1 MKLALGQDNFQR
13 LRASGAYFVDK
24 SHFIA
29 EFWRDNATVLL
40 LPRPRRF
47 GKSLNISMLKYFFSR
62 MHQGREL
69 FQGLAIEQ
77 DAELMAEQGQHP
89 VIHINL
95 KDCRR
100 NNFDDFEAE
109 LGFLM
114 ARLLANLAE
123 SFSPQQ
129 LLKSAD
135 LERWQLLCANEGST
149 SDLMDSLRL
158 YSQFLHQATGKPAIV
173 LIDEYDAPLL
183 DVHSHSPSDY
193 RQMVSFYRG
202 FLGAA
207 LKDNPHLQRGC
218 LTGILRVA
226 RESIFSDLNNVI
238 VCSLLDDKFNT
249 SFGFTEAEVTQ
260 LLEDSGLSKRLTE
273 VRQWYNGY
281 NFAGKTIYN
290 PWSVLNFV
298 YKRPMA
304 PRPYWLGSSENKLIK
319 TLVIEHSSAMRE
331 ELAQLVDHGYI
342 EAPLDEHIAL
352 DDVAKSRDNIWNFL
366 TFTGY
371 LKSVAERWDD
381 FRQQQVHRPLRTQ
394 FGSQHFLP
402 QRYLSVWLAENIKD
416 LSPPTPIAGGATG
429 AQLGRLGKTPQPHTV
444 REHQLPRHCS
454 RRELFIHALFIGILL
469 HLPGYQLRSNRE
481 SGLGRYDC
489 QLTPR
494 EPEPSKAGY
503 ILEFKQVSSDSN
515 FSKTLS
521 AAQRQIKNLGYAQDL
536 RSAGVQSI
544 HSIAIAVSGKQAKL
558 RAQAV

>member
-1 MKLALGQDNFQR
+1 MKLALGEDNFQI

-29 EFWRDNATVLL
+29 EFWRDNAKVLL

-47 GKSLNISMLKYFFSR
+47 GKSLNMSMLKYFFSCQ
-62 MHQGREL
+62 HQGRDL

-89 VIHINL
+89 VIHISL
-95 KDCRR
+95 KNACRTNAAASIKR
-100 NNFDDFEAE
+100 IGALIAE
-109 LGFLM
+109 TYSNCGINPEQY
-114 ARLLANLAE
+114 LAGDKLEHWQKLQAN
-123 SFSPQQ
+123 
-129 LLKSAD
+129 KAD
-135 LERWQLLCANEGST
+135 ANE
-149 SDLMDSLRL
+149 LMDSLL
-158 YSQFLHQATGKPAIV
+158 LHSELLHQTTGKPAIV

-183 DVHSHSPSDY
+183 DVHSNSPSDY
-193 RQMVSFYRG
+193 QQMVRFYRG

-238 VCSLLDDKFNT
+238 VRSLLDNKFNT

-260 LLEDSGLSKRLTE
+260 LLEDSGLSDRLAE

-281 NFAGKTIYN
+281 NFAGATIYN
-290 PWSVLNFV
+290 PWSVLNFIDNQP
-298 YKRPMA
+298 KTPH
-304 PRPYWLGSSENKLIK
+304 PYWLGSSENKLIK

-381 FRQQQVHRPLRTQ
+381 FRQQQVHRLCVPNLEVSSFYRKV
-394 FGSQHFLP
+394 
-402 QRYLSVWLAENIKD
+402 LSVWLAENIKD
-416 LSPPTPIAGGATG
+416 LSPLRPLLEALQAHNWTDLERYLNRILLENISYHDTAAG
-429 AQLGRLGKTPQPHTV
+429 
-444 REHQLPRHCS
+444 ES
-454 RRELFIHALFIGILL
+454 FYHALFIGILL

-494 EPEPSKAGY
+494 DPSKPAY
-503 ILEFKQVSSDSN
+503 ILEFKQVSPDSN
-515 FSKTLS
+515 FSKTLT

-536 RSAGVQSI
+536 RSAGIQTI
-544 HSIAIAVSGKQAKL
+544 HSIAIAVKGKQAKL
-558 RAQAV
+558 RAQAA

>member
-1 MKLALGQDNFQR
+1 MKLALGEENFQL
-13 LRASGAYFVDK
+13 LRASGAYFIDK

-29 EFWRDNATVLL
+29 EFWRDNAKVLL

-47 GKSLNISMLKYFFSR
+47 GKSLNMSMLKYFFSCQ
-62 MHQGREL
+62 HQGREL
-69 FQGLAIEQ
+69 FQGLAIDQ
-77 DAELMAEQGQHP
+77 DAALMAEQGQYP
-89 VIHINL
+89 VIHIGL
-95 KDCRR
+95 KDCKRD
-100 NNFDDFEAE
+100 NFASFVKE
-109 LGFLM
+109 LSILL
-114 ARLLANLAE
+114 ARL
-123 SFSPQQ
+123 F
-129 LLKSAD
+129 AD
-135 LERWQLLCANEGST
+135 LEEQHHGQNVLKSSDLQRWQRLCTQQGDLD
-149 SDLMDSLRL
+149 DLMDSLRL
-158 YSQFLHQATGKPAIV
+158 CSQLLHKTIGKPTII

-193 RQMVSFYRG
+193 RRMVRFYRG

-238 VCSLLDDKFNT
+238 VCSLLEDQFNT
-249 SFGFTEAEVTQ
+249 SFGFTESEVTQ
-260 LLEDSGLSKRLTE
+260 LLEDSGLSERLAE

-281 NFAGKTIYN
+281 NFAGATIYN

-304 PRPYWLGSSENKLIK
+304 ARPYWIGSSENKLIK
-319 TLVIEHSSAMRE
+319 SLVIEHSSAMRE

-381 FRQQQVHRPLRTQ
+381 FRQQQVYRLCVPNLEVSSFYRKV
-394 FGSQHFLP
+394 
-402 QRYLSVWLAENIKD
+402 LSVWLAENIKD
-416 LSPPTPIAGGATG
+416 LSPLRPLLEALQAHNWDELERYLNRILLENISYHDTAAG
-429 AQLGRLGKTPQPHTV
+429 
-444 REHQLPRHCS
+444 ES
-454 RRELFIHALFIGILL
+454 FYHALFIGILL

-494 EPEPSKAGY
+494 EPDPSKAGY
-503 ILEFKQVSSDSN
+503 ILEFKHVSPGSN
-515 FSKTLS
+515 FSKTLT

-536 RSAGVQSI
+536 RSAGIQTI
-544 HSIAIAVSGKQAKL
+544 HSIAIAVKGKQAKL
-558 RAQAV
+558 RVQAA